1 VIEQRLHTRIQFII
15 ILLVRARRLVIR
27 RLIEV
32 GDDTQELDQFQIVA
46 VRDVSHPGVECN

>member
-1 VIEQRLHTRIQFII
+1 MIEQRLHTRIQFII